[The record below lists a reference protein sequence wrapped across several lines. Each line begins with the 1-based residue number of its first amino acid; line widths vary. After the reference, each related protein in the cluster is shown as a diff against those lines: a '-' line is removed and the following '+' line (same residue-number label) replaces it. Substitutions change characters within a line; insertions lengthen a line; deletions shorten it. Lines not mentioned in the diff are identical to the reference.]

1 VSRFVCT
8 EVVESIGV
16 YGFQKVF
23 TSYSLAVKSAIETVE
38 EAVGS
43 SEREASVSKNNCH
56 NNSMVRKT
64 RHSRKPLIRTA

>member
-23 TSYSLAVKSAIETVE
+23 TSYSSAVKSAIETVE
-38 EAVGS
+38 EAVGA
-43 SEREASVSKNNCH
+43 SEKEVSVSKSSCH
-56 NNSMVRKT
+56 NTSMVSKT
-64 RHSRKPLIRTA
+64 RHSREPLIRTA